1 MRHWYARK
9 FTSTSSRGSTPSS
22 ASLRGKGR
30 GPSGLCK
37 IVAVSRP
44 GKLQKRGTTEG
55 DTERHHPHRDICSPY
70 RTPTSTKRIG
80 DGKSIKYLLPDQVEQ
95 YIYKKDCLKTG
106 GRWRPDV
113 MKFTKFVVI
122 LLLAVVAASAGL
134 SVHYFVDP
142 KPQTGTPSPSSESG
156 SSTSSSS
163 ASTTSAAGSGLT
175 LWLRDGG
182 HRQQNRASHVHSQGH
197 AGPDSGRGW
206 DKIGHA
212 YAYGKMP
219 LLRETVVNYLG
230 QPVNYYVLVN
240 YETFPSVIDLL
251 GGIEIDVERRM
262 VYNDY
267 AGKLFINIP
276 KGRQVLDGKNAL
288 HYVRF
293 RHDALGDI
301 GRVERQQKFVKA
313 VLNKVQSQ
321 AIIPKIRN
329 SCKGH
334 RDGPVRHDARPGVAA
349 RLVPQG
355 LLPGELSFFTLQKA
369 AYISN
374 LSYWI
379 GDITAASQLATVPEE
394 TTEEVA
400 SADSSPSPRNSRRI
414 SGLLSSMTMPVTI

>member
-1 MRHWYARK
+1 
-9 FTSTSSRGSTPSS
+9 
-22 ASLRGKGR
+22 
-30 GPSGLCK
+30 
-37 IVAVSRP
+37 
-44 GKLQKRGTTEG
+44 
-55 DTERHHPHRDICSPY
+55 
-70 RTPTSTKRIG
+70 
-80 DGKSIKYLLPDQVEQ
+80 
-95 YIYKKDCLKTG
+95 
-106 GRWRPDV
+106 

-122 LLLAVVAASAGL
+122 LLLAVVATLGGAAL
-134 SVHYFVDP
+134 RVHYFVDP
-142 KPQTGTPSPSSESG
+142 KPQTIKDSISFIEESG
-156 SSTSSSS
+156 SVNILLV
-163 ASTTSAAGSGLT
+163 GIDNVSGGQRADAVAFVTVDIDNKIVRLMSIP
-175 LWLRDGG
+175 RDT
-182 HRQQNRASHVHSQGH
+182 RVQI
-197 AGPDSGRGW
+197 PGRGW

-313 VLNKVQSQ
+313 VLNKVQSP
-321 AIIPKIRN
+321 AIIPKI
-329 SCKGH
+329 
-334 RDGPVRHDARPGVAA
+334 PE
-349 RLVPQG
+349 LVQKAIEMVQSDMTPAQA
-355 LLPGELSFFTLQKA
+355 LQLVSYLKDFAPENMSFFTLPGKA

-379 GDITAASQLATVPEE
+379 GDITAASQLLATVPEE

-400 SADSSPSPRNSRRI
+400 SADSQPVAPEQQEDIRT
-414 SGLLSSMTMPVTI
+414 LVSSMTMPVTILNGAGTPGIAKQMATALQKLGVDVSRTANAKHFDYRTTTIQIPEKASDEVMGEARALGKIVGVDRRLITRRSGINGITLILGKDTETVLKRLDRVTRTGRTES